1 MVRCCLQLDA
11 PRRFLASPAE
21 VDLTAA
27 ALARPTKTR
36 VLNGPDAERSVD
48 TPEMPVVA
56 RCMGVGCIHAR
67 S

>member
-11 PRRFLASPAE
+11 PRCFLASLAE
-21 VDLTAA
+21 VDLTAV
-27 ALARPTKTR
+27 ALAGLAKTR
-36 VLNGPDAERSVD
+36 LLNGSDAERNVD
-48 TPEMPVVA
+48 TVEMPVAA